1 MRNNEG
7 ERKRERENSL
17 NLSLSKDNTAI
28 FKEVIE
34 PQVVLVFYNC
44 LQNLNKISEIS
55 SSMKKA
61 QIKSIRHMEEVN
73 KSINFINEKFEEMKQ
88 IERRKKKNFR
98 TKKVRNLN
106 EKVETMDRSLNFQE
120 QYSRRT
126 CILLRGVKGYEK
138 ESTDQIKY

>member
-73 KSINFINEKFEEMKQ
+73 KSINFINEKFEAMK
-88 IERRKKKNFR
+88 
-98 TKKVRNLN
+98 
-106 EKVETMDRSLNFQE
+106 
-120 QYSRRT
+120 
-126 CILLRGVKGYEK
+126 
-138 ESTDQIKY
+138 

>member
-34 PQVVLVFYNC
+34 SQVALVFYNC

-61 QIKSIRHMEEVN
+61 QIKGIRHMEEVN
-73 KSINFINEKFEEMKQ
+73 KSIKFINEKFEEMK
-88 IERRKKKNFR
+88 
-98 TKKVRNLN
+98 
-106 EKVETMDRSLNFQE
+106 
-120 QYSRRT
+120 
-126 CILLRGVKGYEK
+126 
-138 ESTDQIKY
+138 

>member
-1 MRNNEG
+1 
-7 ERKRERENSL
+7 
-17 NLSLSKDNTAI
+17 
-28 FKEVIE
+28 
-34 PQVVLVFYNC
+34 
-44 LQNLNKISEIS
+44 
-55 SSMKKA
+55 
-61 QIKSIRHMEEVN
+61 MEEVN

-106 EKVETMDRSLNFQE
+106 EKVETMDRSLNFQV

-126 CILLRGVKGYEK
+126 CLLLRGVKGYEK

>member
-1 MRNNEG
+1 MNEISTQITEINLFLHLKFILNISNNITSFFK
-7 ERKRERENSL
+7 RKKRDLSYTLNEKCEITKVKEKERENSL

-61 QIKSIRHMEEVN
+61 QIKGIRHMEEVN
-73 KSINFINEKFEEMKQ
+73 KSIKFINEKFEEMK
-88 IERRKKKNFR
+88 
-98 TKKVRNLN
+98 
-106 EKVETMDRSLNFQE
+106 
-120 QYSRRT
+120 
-126 CILLRGVKGYEK
+126 
-138 ESTDQIKY
+138 

>member
-1 MRNNEG
+1 MNEINTQIT
-7 ERKRERENSL
+7 EINLFLHLKFILNISINITSFFKRKKRDLSYTLNEKCEITKVKEKERENSL

-61 QIKSIRHMEEVN
+61 QIKGIRHMEEVN
-73 KSINFINEKFEEMKQ
+73 KSIKFINEKFEEMK
-88 IERRKKKNFR
+88 
-98 TKKVRNLN
+98 
-106 EKVETMDRSLNFQE
+106 
-120 QYSRRT
+120 
-126 CILLRGVKGYEK
+126 
-138 ESTDQIKY
+138 

>member
-1 MRNNEG
+1 MKE
-7 ERKRERENSL
+7 KKRENSL
-17 NLSLSKDNTAI
+17 NLSHSKDNTAI

-73 KSINFINEKFEEMKQ
+73 KSINFINEKFEAMK
-88 IERRKKKNFR
+88 
-98 TKKVRNLN
+98 
-106 EKVETMDRSLNFQE
+106 
-120 QYSRRT
+120 
-126 CILLRGVKGYEK
+126 
-138 ESTDQIKY
+138 